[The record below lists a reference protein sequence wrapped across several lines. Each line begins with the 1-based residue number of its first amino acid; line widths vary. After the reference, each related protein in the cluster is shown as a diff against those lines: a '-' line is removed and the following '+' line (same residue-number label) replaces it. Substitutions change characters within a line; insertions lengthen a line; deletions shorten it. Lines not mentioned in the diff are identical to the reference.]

1 MEDTT
6 IMTMENTRNSTIERL
21 WNLTKIYNTLNKQ
34 DWGQNINAA
43 LNEHQNKLVQL
54 IQVEGY
60 DGRTIEEKW
69 NFPTS
74 LMFTLR
80 YVRPPS
86 LRSNSSQLLA
96 F

>member
-6 IMTMENTRNSTIERL
+6 IMTMEYTRNSTIERL

-34 DWGQNINAA
+34 DWGRNISAA
-43 LNEHQNKLVQL
+43 LSDHQNKLVQL
-54 IQVEGY
+54 IQEEGY

-80 YVRPPS
+80 YVVGYSS
-86 LRSNSSQLLA
+86 LN
-96 F
+96 